1 MPSSSHI
8 GNFLLIFAALC
19 IVSLGLVLGAELGGW
34 AWAKTSVTIG
44 QELGRLFFTAT
55 AITFILV
62 EGGIVLAE
70 LYKKASRA
78 EGRAEGRAL
87 EREEWQAWRVQ
98 LEKWQQRKDHAKSQG
113 EDFNEPPPTSPSD

>member
-62 EGGIVLAE
+62 EGGSMLAE
-70 LYKKASRA
+70 LYRKAKIR
-78 EGRAEGRAL
+78 E
-87 EREEWQAWRVQ
+87 ERERWTAWDTKLQEW
-98 LEKWQQRKDHAKSQG
+98 EKRRDHARDRG
-113 EDFNEPPPTSPSD
+113 EGFSEPRPTPPSD